1 MIRIEKLSRTFEDRQ
16 AVDQLSLYVEPG
28 EIYGLLGP
36 NGAGKTTTL
45 RICAGMLQ
53 PSSGSVR
60 IGEIDV
66 PSCPL
71 DARRVIGYAPE
82 DASLFEALT
91 AEEYLRLVADLRH
104 LDPEESLD
112 AIGRWLR
119 RFGLTSENRHA
130 RLSTASKGT
139 KQKVVLIQAL
149 LHEPK
154 VLLLDEPLSGL
165 DPQAARTLKDLLVE
179 TAGTGT
185 AIIYS
190 SHILDVVERICTRV
204 GILHHGRL
212 LADGAPADLI
222 ARGED
227 RSLEGLFLRLTGDG
241 RDRT

>member
-1 MIRIEKLSRTFEDRQ
+1 MIHIEQLSRVFGDKQ
-16 AVDQLSLYVEPG
+16 AVDRLSIHVGPG
-28 EIYGLLGP
+28 EILGLLGP

-45 RICAGMLQ
+45 KICAGMLH
-53 PSSGSVR
+53 PSKGTVR
-60 IGEIDV
+60 IDGMDV
-66 PSCPL
+66 PARPL
-71 DARRVIGYAPE
+71 DARQAIGYAPE

-104 LDPEESLD
+104 LDPEESLV
-112 AIGRWLR
+112 AIGGWLR
-119 RFGLTSENRHA
+119 RFGLTGEDRHA

-139 KQKVVLIQAL
+139 KQKIVLIQAL

-165 DPQAARTLKDLLVE
+165 DPQAARILKDLLVE
-179 TAGTGT
+179 IAATGT

-212 LADGAPADLI
+212 LADGAPGDLVD
-222 ARGED
+222 RGED
-227 RSLEGLFLRLTGDG
+227 RSLERLFLRLTGA
-241 RDRT
+241 RNQES